1 MYLLMVRYCI
11 VICFLVFNSREKER
25 ENKRERERDDCG
37 KGNYSTIQFKKEHW
51 WGVLVIPKVGNN
63 YHYC

>member
-1 MYLLMVRYCI
+1 MNTIHTKM
-11 VICFLVFNSREKER
+11 REEER
-25 ENKRERERDDCG
+25 ERERERDDCG

-63 YHYC
+63 YNYC